1 MWSVAAE
8 LLAIGEPFL
17 SGAPCSR
24 LPCGRQPGPRLSAA
38 LRLPGAE
45 AVPQS
50 GAESLQRCLGSRA
63 RPCSQVEPFQ
73 SKIAN
78 SSEGLALFS
87 RHDLLGMI
95 KHFHPQRY
103 IL

>member
-1 MWSVAAE
+1 MAVG
-8 LLAIGEPFL
+8 LLAVGEPFL

-24 LPCGRQPGPRLSAA
+24 LLCGREAGPGLSAA

-50 GAESLQRCLGSRA
+50 GAESLQRCLGPSA
-63 RPCSQVEPFQ
+63 SPCSQVEPFQ

-78 SSEGLALFS
+78 SSEGLAPLS

-95 KHFHPQRY
+95 KHFHPQRS